1 MEKNYKILVVDDEEH
16 TRLGY
21 AEVLRLDGYE
31 VDIAETGLEG
41 LEKAKKTKFDV
52 IVTDLRMPQMD
63 GLTFIEKLREF
74 DSDARVVIITA
85 FGTYKSYQ
93 KSKQLGVITYLNK
106 PVRAK
111 DLKDAVSDVLN
122 ISE

>member
-21 AEVLRLDGYE
+21 AEVLKLDGYE
-31 VDIAETGLEG
+31 VETAETGLEG
-41 LEKAKKTKFDV
+41 LEKAKQSDFDV

-74 DSDARVVIITA
+74 NKDVRVVIITA

-111 DLKDAVSDVLN
+111 DLKDAITDVLAK
-122 ISE
+122 